1 MTLKWTLGKQPLSW
15 WQHLLFM
22 TDSTESVNRGRWW
35 VLSKCRCSKVA
46 LKQFLFWLM
55 RWRIENN
62 SVKNG
67 SWHHPAA
74 SITFFSKYCFA
85 RYCEELKKQSWSLS
99 NILSIASKKI
109 GKCTEN
115 ANIYNC
121 TYVAITLRAKS
132 LLLVG
137 TEWIRRPKWGQ
148 SITTQNKLL
157 IRSEASTGW

>member
-1 MTLKWTLGKQPLSW
+1 M
-15 WQHLLFM
+15 
-22 TDSTESVNRGRWW
+22 
-35 VLSKCRCSKVA
+35 SKCRCSKVA

-74 SITFFSKYCFA
+74 FITFFSKYCFA

-99 NILSIASKKI
+99 NILSIKAGKKI
-109 GKCTEN
+109 GKCAEN

-121 TYVAITLRAKS
+121 IYVAITLRAKIIVAGGNRMNKETQ
-132 LLLVG
+132 VG
-137 TEWIRRPKWGQ
+137 PVNNHPE
-148 SITTQNKLL
+148 
-157 IRSEASTGW
+157 